1 MEPSF
6 SPVDGVR
13 HASDSANVL
22 LRQAELVLRAATR
35 HAEHIGRTHNALLHD
50 TVKKAHALADTMA
63 SSSFRDR
70 TFEQMIDYWTDAGQ
84 RLVLT
89 IDVLRERANNDLAH
103 EAAGTPPVLIYDNE
117 TIVDGK
123 TLKRPTNY
131 VLLEILPP
139 KGVEISGLEAALY
152 DY

>member
-13 HASDSANVL
+13 NASESANVL
-22 LRQAELVLRAATR
+22 LRQAELLLRAATR
-35 HAEHIGRTHNALLHD
+35 HTERIGHNHNALLHS
-50 TVKKAHALADTMA
+50 TVKKAQAVADIVT
-63 SSSFRDR
+63 SGFFRDQM
-70 TFEQMIDYWTDAGQ
+70 FEQMLDYWADAGQ
-84 RLVLT
+84 RAVLT

-123 TLKRPTNY
+123 TLKRPVNY
-131 VLLEILPP
+131 VLLKICRRRAWRFWTGSDPT
-139 KGVEISGLEAALY
+139 
-152 DY
+152 